1 MNFIDE
7 NYELNSEDKR
17 DVFYI
22 FNPEESCDFTTKEYY
37 YTEFWDINE
46 KFCQVCYSKIAEEI
60 KTYSDEHQNRLMKSL
75 AKKQEDAFKDNVF
88 HELFRHKYCNHKYCS
103 ECNEKIVSKQDYVLV
118 NPDNKQHLFSNVK
131 QNYFVCSCNDFI
143 YLPVV
148 EKDVFLEQP
157 QTSEDNTER
166 YILSLDTIKKGYS
179 LLENPQY
186 PNANTKII
194 RVNKTDIQNKI
205 WFLSDHIPMKSKEK
219 HPELGKSVCDK
230 INNMVRGYY
239 EIWVELNRSY
249 RVLDGLL
256 PKIFSF
262 RLMGDP
268 LTHGIV
274 SNIETI
280 YNENPMF
287 WFDYL
292 KRIYTDIVIAICNL
306 IDKNTKNDTISFF
319 FFINNEDLKKTDIG
333 KKIKVLLGTCYKNN
347 RNDYERLIELRNKLV
362 AHIDLDYLP
371 TKDADELFFKLQNL
385 PIDIPL
391 IKKFLE
397 ILSQIF
403 ESISEYYELRID
415 FKLDEI
421 TTTMSSDSLIR
432 DINSILRKLDVYPVI
447 KNTAHEKIKF
457 DITKEIIEKCHK
469 EKKELD
475 TIKHIVKKYAIC
487 HKGEVHI
494 TDDKNEIGLDD
505 EQLKVLINKH
515 VKTWIK
521 NDHGVTPIYA
531 DDPEINNPL
540 IVSLNN
546 NPIIKDNL
554 NVHNVL
560 FRYSNRDMRRD
571 IGIIQELRNVG
582 KPAYT
587 ITEELIQWIEDFY
600 ADKKVSPIACFIEH
614 QGVDNFTG
622 VNASNGTVGIVE

>member
-1 MNFIDE
+1 MDFIDGK
-7 NYELNSEDKR
+7 YKLSDKDKK

-22 FNPEESCDFTTKEYY
+22 FNTEESGNFTTKEYY
-37 YTEFWDINE
+37 YTEFLELNE
-46 KFCQVCYSKIAEEI
+46 KFCQECYGEIAEKI
-60 KTYSDEHQNRLMKSL
+60 KTYSDEHQNSLMKSL
-75 AKKQEDAFKDNVF
+75 AKKQEDAFKDRVF

-103 ECNEKIVSKQDYVLV
+103 ECNEKIVLKQDYVLV
-118 NPDNKQHLFSNVK
+118 NPDYKQHLFSNVK

-148 EKDVFLEQP
+148 EKDVFLEPTQK
-157 QTSEDNTER
+157 SEDNTER
-166 YILSLDTIKKGYS
+166 YILSLDRIKKGYS
-179 LLENPQY
+179 LLKNPRY
-186 PNANTKII
+186 HDGNTKII
-194 RVNKTDIQNKI
+194 RVSKIDIQNSI
-205 WFLSDHIPMKSKEK
+205 WFLSDHIPMKCKEK

-292 KRIYTDIVIAICNL
+292 KRIYTDIVIGICNL
-306 IDKNTKNDTISFF
+306 IDKNTENDTISFF
-319 FFINNEDLKKTDIG
+319 FLINNEDLKKTDIG
-333 KKIKVLLGTCYKNN
+333 NKIKVLLETCYKNN

-371 TKDADELFFKLQNL
+371 TKDANELFLKLQNL

-391 IKKFLE
+391 IHKFFE
-397 ILSQIF
+397 IISQIF
-403 ESISEYYELRID
+403 ESINEHYDELRID
-415 FKLDEI
+415 FKLNEI
-421 TTTMSSDSLIR
+421 TTTMHSDPLII
-432 DINSILRKLDVYPVI
+432 DINNVLRRLDVYPVI

-457 DITKEIIEKCHK
+457 DITKEIIEECHK

-487 HKGEVHI
+487 HKGEVYI
-494 TDDKNEIGLDD
+494 TDDKNELGLDD

-515 VKTWIK
+515 VRTWIK
-521 NDHGVTPIYA
+521 NDDGVTPIYA

-560 FRYSNRDMRRD
+560 FRYSNRDM
-571 IGIIQELRNVG
+571 GIIEELRNVG

-587 ITEELIQWIEDFY
+587 ITEGLIQWIEDFY
-600 ADKKVSPIACFIEH
+600 ADKKVSPITCFIEH

-622 VNASNGTVGIVE
+622 VNEFNGTVGIIE

>member
-1 MNFIDE
+1 MDFIDGK
-7 NYELNSEDKR
+7 YKLSDEDKSE
-17 DVFYI
+17 VFYL
-22 FNPEESCDFTTKEYY
+22 FNAEESCNFTTKEYY
-37 YTEFWDINE
+37 YTEFWELNE
-46 KFCQVCYSKIAEEI
+46 KFCQVCYSEIEEQI
-60 KTYSDEHQNRLMKSL
+60 KTYSDEHQNCLMKSL
-75 AKKQEDAFKDNVF
+75 EKKQEDAFKDRVF
-88 HELFRHKYCNHKYCS
+88 HELFRHKYCNHKYCNK
-103 ECNEKIVSKQDYVLV
+103 CNEKIVLKQDYVLV
-118 NPDNKQHLFSNVK
+118 NPDYKEHLFSNVK
-131 QNYFVCSCNDFI
+131 QNYLVCFCSNFI
-143 YLPVV
+143 YLPVI
-148 EKDVFLEQP
+148 EKDVFLKSSV
-157 QTSEDNTER
+157 TDEDNTKTF
-166 YILSLDTIKKGYS
+166 ILSTDTIKKGYS
-179 LLENPQY
+179 LLETPQY
-186 PNANTKII
+186 HDANTKII

-268 LTHGIV
+268 LIHGIV

-292 KRIYTDIVIAICNL
+292 KRIYTDIVIGICNL
-306 IDKNTKNDTISFF
+306 IDKNTENDTISFF

-371 TKDADELFFKLQNL
+371 TKDANELFLKLQNL

-391 IKKFLE
+391 IRKFFE
-397 ILSQIF
+397 IFSQIF
-403 ESISEYYELRID
+403 ETINEYYELHID
-415 FKLDEI
+415 SKLHEK

-487 HKGEVHI
+487 HKGEVYI

-515 VKTWIK
+515 VRTWIK
-521 NDHGVTPIYA
+521 NDDGVTPIYA

-560 FRYSNRDMRRD
+560 FRYSNRDMGRD
-571 IGIIQELRNVG
+571 MGIIEELRNVG

-600 ADKKVSPIACFIEH
+600 ADKKVSPITCFIEH

-622 VNASNGTVGIVE
+622 VNEFNGTVGIIE